1 MNCPR
6 CNAELAAEMHK
17 GIEVDRCPSCQG
29 LWLDYPELDH
39 LEDTVLNEDEL
50 KGTMLYSPHPGGI
63 DCPRCNDE
71 MTAFY
76 YRANNLALDLCR
88 HGHGFWLDHGED
100 KQVMEFM
107 EQRTK
112 DLRRSAS
119 AEAQWD
125 KFLRPKPGKGIIS
138 RIKSFFTGR

>member
-6 CNAELAAEMHK
+6 CNTELDAEMHK
-17 GIEVDRCPSCQG
+17 GVEVDRCPSCQG
-29 LWLDYPELDH
+29 LWLDYPELDQ

-50 KGTMLYSPHPGGI
+50 KGTMIYSPHAGEI
-63 DCPRCNDE
+63 ACPRCSDE

-76 YRANNLALDLCR
+76 YRANNLELDLCR

-107 EQRTK
+107 KQRIK
-112 DLRRSAS
+112 DLQRSTS
-119 AEAQWD
+119 AEAQWS
-125 KFLRPKPGKGIIS
+125 KFLRTKPSKGIVD